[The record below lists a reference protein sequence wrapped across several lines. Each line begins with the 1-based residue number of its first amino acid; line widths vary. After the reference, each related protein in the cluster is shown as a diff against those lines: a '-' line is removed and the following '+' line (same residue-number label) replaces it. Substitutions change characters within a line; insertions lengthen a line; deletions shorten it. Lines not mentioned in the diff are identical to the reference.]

1 MGNVI
6 GNRIYNTV
14 RGEGENTKERAILLT
29 MRQCREHRRNQP
41 MSTVIRTDYSHLDKK
56 QYSKQEEAVRT
67 MLWP

>member
-6 GNRIYNTV
+6 GNRIYNVV

-41 MSTVIRTDYSHLDKK
+41 MSTVIRTDYSRLNEEMHDK
-56 QYSKQEEAVRT
+56 SRCCIRT